1 MLQIKN
7 KVIRQCEGIKEQ
19 DLQDLE
25 QEYNFKFPEDIK
37 QFYLKYNGGRLEK
50 YCYMAQDDTFI
61 FSDFFSIKVGH
72 STLNDK
78 MSSNYIDDWWP
89 KELIPFGYDGGGNS
103 FCFHINSGQIYYIY
117 EDTEDDDG
125 IAPIE
130 YVAPDFLS
138 FIDNMDEDE

>member
-1 MLQIKN
+1 MIQIKN
-7 KVIRQCEGIKEQ
+7 KVIRPNACIEEK

-50 YCYMAQDDTFI
+50 DSYVVQDDTFI
-61 FSDFFSIKVGH
+61 FQEFYSIKIGY

-78 MSSNYIDDWWP
+78 LDSNYADDWWP

-103 FCFHINSGQIYYIY
+103 YCFHINNGKIYYIY
-117 EDTEDDDG
+117 EDDCDDDG
-125 IAPIE
+125 NVPIE

-138 FIDNMDEDE
+138 FINNMVEE

>member
-1 MLQIKN
+1 
-7 KVIRQCEGIKEQ
+7 
-19 DLQDLE
+19 
-25 QEYNFKFPEDIK
+25 
-37 QFYLKYNGGRLEK
+37 
-50 YCYMAQDDTFI
+50 
-61 FSDFFSIKVGH
+61 
-72 STLNDK
+72 

-138 FIDNMDEDE
+138 FIDNMAEDE

>member
-1 MLQIKN
+1 MIQIKN
-7 KVIRQCEGIKEQ
+7 KVIRPNACIEEK

-50 YCYMAQDDTFI
+50 DSYVVQDDTFI
-61 FSDFFSIKVGH
+61 FQEFYSIKVGY

-78 MSSNYIDDWWP
+78 LSSNYADDWLP

-103 FCFHINSGQIYYIY
+103 YCFHINNGQIYYIY
-117 EDTEDDDG
+117 EDDCDDDG
-125 IAPIE
+125 NVPIE

-138 FIDNMDEDE
+138 FINNMVEE